1 MQSPSSEGPVREAS
15 WQWDGEADGAAREP
29 VDVVGGGGDGPRLS
43 RRGLL
48 AGAGVLAAGAAVW
61 AFGRSGVDQ
70 PAPPPK
76 PQPTALSGPTPLW
89 TYRGPEAMTPERLTG
104 PPTRPVFLSRAGL
117 QVLDPATGEAARLLT
132 VDPPR
137 GNWPSDLEV
146 LGQVVLGPDR
156 VFTTSPGHLD
166 ARHLGDPAADW
177 SLPLP
182 DDLQGSVQLSGFDDG
197 TLYGYVWDW
206 SRESSTPNGRL
217 FAVRV
222 ADRSV
227 LWHLSIDRNERPF
240 TPVTATGGRL
250 PCLRNLGDGS
260 ELVVRDAADGRELW
274 TAPNTGG
281 LSWCVCG
288 PVHLYV
294 PDGADGVR
302 ALRPGGE
309 PAWTV
314 SPARGESWRAMAL
327 VSDGPRVYLTR
338 DNGLVTGHDA
348 VTGARQWAYRL
359 PFLLDRRSHPL
370 VVGGTLFVPGPAA
383 AGVCAIDTASG
394 TPRWT
399 FLDSGP
405 GKDVWSLAV
414 DANHLYV
421 GHDDVLHALP
431 LT

>member
-1 MQSPSSEGPVREAS
+1 MLWASAQYAPVGVSGGSGLFDILRASGGAWGAMGEVGAGMQSPSSEGPVREAS

-61 AFGRSGVDQ
+61 AFGRSGADQ

-206 SRESSTPNGRL
+206 SRENRRRTAGSSPSGSRTARCCGTSP
-217 FAVRV
+217 
-222 ADRSV
+222 S
-227 LWHLSIDRNERPF
+227 
-240 TPVTATGGRL
+240 TATSGR
-250 PCLRNLGDGS
+250 
-260 ELVVRDAADGRELW
+260 
-274 TAPNTGG
+274 
-281 LSWCVCG
+281 
-288 PVHLYV
+288 
-294 PDGADGVR
+294 
-302 ALRPGGE
+302 
-309 PAWTV
+309 
-314 SPARGESWRAMAL
+314 SPRS
-327 VSDGPRVYLTR
+327 PR
-338 DNGLVTGHDA
+338 
-348 VTGARQWAYRL
+348 
-359 PFLLDRRSHPL
+359 
-370 VVGGTLFVPGPAA
+370 PAA
-383 AGVCAIDTASG
+383 ASRACATWATAASWWSG
-394 TPRWT
+394 TPPTAGSCGRPPT
-399 FLDSGP
+399 P
-405 GKDVWSLAV
+405 A
-414 DANHLYV
+414 A
-421 GHDDVLHALP
+421 
-431 LT
+431 